1 MAQKTSHKGFFT
13 ICWHIVREKY
23 NSWIICYVVLYNIYV
38 ISNANINNIRVIDML
53 PKHRRIMRNQLDT
66 TFEQLSKLRIL
77 QPPVKGWLRSIREA
91 LGMSGK
97 QLGERLGVSQPR
109 VVKMEKDELTGA
121 LTLKSIRQAAE
132 AMDCVFVYAVVPR
145 TSLDE
150 TIRQQAIKVAGKSL
164 SRTSHTMLLE
174 DQMVSINE
182 QQKMLKDKVEDLIR
196 DIPRDF
202 WSNKS

>member
-1 MAQKTSHKGFFT
+1 
-13 ICWHIVREKY
+13 
-23 NSWIICYVVLYNIYV
+23 
-38 ISNANINNIRVIDML
+38 ML
-53 PKHRRIMRNQLDT
+53 PKHRRIIRNQLDT
-66 TFEQLSKLRIL
+66 TFAQLGKLRSL

-109 VVKMEKDELTGA
+109 VVKMEKDELSSA
-121 LTLKSIRQAAE
+121 LTLKSMRQAAE

-182 QQKMLKDKVEDLIR
+182 QQKMLEDKVEDLTR
-196 DIPRDF
+196 DIPSDF

>member
-1 MAQKTSHKGFFT
+1 
-13 ICWHIVREKY
+13 
-23 NSWIICYVVLYNIYV
+23 
-38 ISNANINNIRVIDML
+38 
-53 PKHRRIMRNQLDT
+53 
-66 TFEQLSKLRIL
+66 
-77 QPPVKGWLRSIREA
+77 
-91 LGMSGK
+91 
-97 QLGERLGVSQPR
+97 
-109 VVKMEKDELTGA
+109 
-121 LTLKSIRQAAE
+121 
-132 AMDCVFVYAVVPR
+132 MDCVFVYAVVPR